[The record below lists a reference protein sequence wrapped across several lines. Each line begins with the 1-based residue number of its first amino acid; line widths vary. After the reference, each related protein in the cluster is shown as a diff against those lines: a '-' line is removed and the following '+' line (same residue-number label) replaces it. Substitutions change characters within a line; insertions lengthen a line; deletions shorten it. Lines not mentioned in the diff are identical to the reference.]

1 MVSVPTS
8 YYRLLFSRFNIGLV
22 SGQVTVANCATPGS
36 GICIDYERKN
46 RYDLTVTARDTDG
59 TGQTVTSNLVIHIND
74 VNDNKPLFATKN
86 YISYIEELKTVPNP
100 NVLVIA
106 TDPDTVGGPI
116 SYSLLDSTGKWQM
129 NQVTGNV
136 TAKQPILYTD
146 APGVNGSYVLYFIFN
161 FSYHSS
167 SFHGLKPNQFNLEI
181 IVFFPLKK

>member
-1 MVSVPTS
+1 M
-8 YYRLLFSRFNIGLV
+8 

-116 SYSLLDSTGKWQM
+116 SYSLLDQTGKWQM
-129 NQVTGNV
+129 NQVTGNI
-136 TAKQPILYTD
+136 TAKQAILYTD
-146 APGVNGSYVLYFIFN
+146 APGVNGSYVLDFIFK
-161 FSYHSS
+161 FSYYRS
-167 SFHGLKPNQFNLEI
+167 SFHGFKTKPSIKKRKRKILI
-181 IVFFPLKK
+181 IVFFFLKK